1 MCCGNLEGEYS
12 EENGI
17 TGIKI
22 QGTSTSVALDR
33 FLHSRKKK
41 SREDRK
47 SRKQLGLNHGVNAI
61 RHIEV

>member
-1 MCCGNLEGEYS
+1 METWEYS

-41 SREDRK
+41 VGKIGKAENS
-47 SRKQLGLNHGVNAI
+47 LGLI
-61 RHIEV
+61 ME